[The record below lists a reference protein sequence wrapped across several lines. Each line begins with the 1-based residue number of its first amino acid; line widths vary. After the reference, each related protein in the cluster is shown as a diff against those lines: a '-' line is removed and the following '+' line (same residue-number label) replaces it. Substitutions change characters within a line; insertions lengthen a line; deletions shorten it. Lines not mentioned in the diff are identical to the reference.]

1 MKRPAA
7 TKPPSLALDLKL
19 RLMKSFTSRRKP
31 GDAAQMTRYMKGMF
45 PFFGLK
51 APERR
56 QAAGEVI
63 QRWKREHA
71 IESSEDLAFQVLRT
85 LYGCEE
91 REMHYVGAEFC
102 ADLMKRGP
110 VTPQFLSAVR
120 FGVTTKS
127 WWDTVD
133 IFAASAMSPYILT
146 CGQGKPCA
154 EVLKT
159 MDSWAVAEN
168 LWQRRTAILS
178 QMKLRTSTDLK
189 RLRLGALL
197 AFSHPFPQPFYI
209 I

>member
-1 MKRPAA
+1 MKRPA

-19 RLMKSFTSRRKP
+19 RLRKSFERRRKP
-31 GDAAQMTRYMKGMF
+31 PEAAQMTRYLKGMF

-63 QRWKREHA
+63 KSWKREHG
-71 IESSEDLAFQVLRT
+71 IESSEALALEVLQT

-91 REMHYVGAEFC
+91 REMHYVAAEFC

-110 VTPQFLSAVR
+110 VTPEFLSSVK

-133 IFAASAMSPYILT
+133 IFAASAMSPYILK
-146 CGQGKPCA
+146 CGEGEPCL
-154 EVLKT
+154 EVLKV
-159 MDSWAVAEN
+159 MDRWSLADN

-178 QMKLRTSTDLK
+178 QMKLRGSTDLK
-189 RLRLGALL
+189 RLHLGAVEW
-197 AFSHPFPQPFYI
+197 YDMV
-209 I
+209 